1 MKLGGLLSY
10 RGHASIRR
18 GNNTPSP
25 KPRNQTTPPKITVW
39 VVLGSGN
46 PPKMTQ
52 HFQVDITFLLALKKK
67 HMDFSHVTLGY
78 KNPISG
84 VGHIPYLQTPFIKKS
99 SEVSAGEH
107 EEALEVLGEAG
118 LQQPL
123 LGMIL
128 QGITPRKISHVLSEK
143 YISP

>member
-1 MKLGGLLSY
+1 
-10 RGHASIRR
+10 
-18 GNNTPSP
+18 
-25 KPRNQTTPPKITVW
+25 
-39 VVLGSGN
+39 
-46 PPKMTQ
+46 MTQ

-143 YISP
+143 YISPWKISPWKSGKKGKPCIFRRSMLLLSVVL